1 MFEFIQNG
9 QGSTVESPV
18 GQFFTWSWT
27 ADISDIIVAIGV
39 VAAFFVGVGNWIRES
54 RINRK
59 NRHDQKDACGLYF
72 LCELVNLKLK
82 VERLKLTF
90 LEAFKSATA
99 DDGTR
104 SAASTRLYTT
114 IPEQLK
120 LAPLLT
126 HDTGTQVAMILPPK
140 LMTNLCSVQYVI
152 SLWNENVEN
161 KSLNGVKTLSPDLQD
176 STLEMLDLIDKSLS
190 EASEVLNK
198 ETQWGITEKYAD
210 EINLSDRISLS

>member
-1 MFEFIQNG
+1 
-9 QGSTVESPV
+9 
-18 GQFFTWSWT
+18 
-27 ADISDIIVAIGV
+27 
-39 VAAFFVGVGNWIRES
+39 
-54 RINRK
+54 
-59 NRHDQKDACGLYF
+59 
-72 LCELVNLKLK
+72 
-82 VERLKLTF
+82 
-90 LEAFKSATA
+90 
-99 DDGTR
+99 
-104 SAASTRLYTT
+104 
-114 IPEQLK
+114 
-120 LAPLLT
+120 
-126 HDTGTQVAMILPPK
+126 MILPPK